1 MATTPSRRQGSSQV
15 NSPARLNTNVTATS
29 TPSPSPS
36 SPRPSLSLDV
46 RDKRLPSL
54 PSPLS
59 RGREGS
65 WALGAYD
72 NKLVSSTLSQLP
84 PLPPISPG
92 GMSSTGSNLSSFSHT
107 SSPSHLP
114 RGTPSLVSV
123 SMPRP
128 APPPPS
134 AGGVLLL
141 PDGTTL
147 PTGEPGGRPERE
159 PVASGAHSTSSP
171 WSLLTVHVLPLFA
184 GSPLKAAIEDL
195 NHLCNSHIVTTSQR
209 TPASRLIAVLSAD
222 LRDFIASGMLT
233 LKAKFDTIDEAK
245 IVSRAA
251 EVWSFFWGQILP
263 YVEAVFLP
271 LSQVRDIPTSA
282 TARPSVIVQQPPIAV
297 RHILLSGFLV
307 HILLPL
313 LPRLIPLV
321 TAVEPGPDLPRLL
334 QMCLVLSTQA
344 RYSSFYTPREPGE
357 AESHD
362 LETSESVEEL
372 ARAVRWSMAVRADS
386 PTPDPV
392 PRSEEAREPKSS
404 IDTPRRPG
412 LTRAPSLSQAGRIR
426 RRTRGAG
433 SISSLEPE
441 LKAATG
447 ERGGPWEGPTIHEAE
462 EHSLAPTTLHS
473 ETLDSSVATLT
484 DRTPV
489 ADRARLPEAAAAAAK
504 SAAAAGARRHARK
517 YSSGES
523 DLSSVFSGMGR
534 R

>member
-1 MATTPSRRQGSSQV
+1 MTTTPSRKQASSQLS
-15 NSPARLNTNVTATS
+15 SPMVWNTNVMATS
-29 TPSPSPS
+29 PSPSPS
-36 SPRPSLSLDV
+36 SARPRLNLDV

-59 RGREGS
+59 RGKDGS

-84 PLPPISPG
+84 PLPPHSPG
-92 GMSSTGSNLSSFSHT
+92 GMSSTGSNLSSFSHS
-107 SSPSHLP
+107 SSPSHVP

-128 APPPPS
+128 APQPSS

-147 PTGEPGGRPERE
+147 PTGEPGGQPERE
-159 PVASGAHSTSSP
+159 PIASGPHSSSSP

-184 GSPLKAAIEDL
+184 GSPLKTAIEDL

-209 TPASRLIAVLSAD
+209 TPASRLIGVLTAD

-245 IVSRAA
+245 VVSRAA
-251 EVWSFFWGQILP
+251 EVWSFFWSQILP
-263 YVEAVFLP
+263 YIEAVFLP

-282 TARPSVIVQQPPIAV
+282 TARPLAIVQQPPIAV

-313 LPRLIPLV
+313 LPRLIPLL

-357 AESHD
+357 AEAHD
-362 LETSESVEEL
+362 LETSESVDEL
-372 ARAVRWSMAVRADS
+372 ARAVRWSMVVRTVS
-386 PTPDPV
+386 PEPV
-392 PRSEEAREPKSS
+392 QSEAHERKGSV
-404 IDTPRRPG
+404 DTPRRPG

-426 RRTRGAG
+426 RRNRGSG

-441 LKAATG
+441 LKAAMG
-447 ERGGPWEGPTIHEAE
+447 ERRGTWEGPTIHEGE
-462 EHSLAPTTLHS
+462 EQSLAPTTLRD
-473 ETLDSSVATLT
+473 ETLQGSVATLT
-484 DRTPV
+484 DRTPT
-489 ADRARLPEAAAAAAK
+489 ADRARLPAAAAAAAAK